1 MSDQLCPHCGGELNL
16 DVFYCRH
23 CTRRARDYKLC
34 PTCQEPLSAS
44 ATNCPQCN
52 SRVPTEQDR
61 AAQEIHLEFRATRL
75 GAFFTGTVTGIFL
88 PPFISVSE
96 GRIRVKKWSLFG
108 LREHHQEIQ
117 VSRVA
122 SVRYTKGV
130 FWGGI
135 LVETFGGSA
144 EDISEKG
151 LRQTD
156 AREMAEKLKS
166 ALVDLME

>member
-44 ATNCPQCN
+44 ATSCPQCT

-75 GAFFTGTVTGIFL
+75 GACFTGGLTGLFL
-88 PPFISVSE
+88 PPFISVSK
-96 GRIRVKKWSLFG
+96 GRIRVKSWSFLG
-108 LREHHQEIQ
+108 LREHQQEI
-117 VSRVA
+117 
-122 SVRYTKGV
+122 
-130 FWGGI
+130 
-135 LVETFGGSA
+135 
-144 EDISEKG
+144 
-151 LRQTD
+151 
-156 AREMAEKLKS
+156 
-166 ALVDLME
+166 